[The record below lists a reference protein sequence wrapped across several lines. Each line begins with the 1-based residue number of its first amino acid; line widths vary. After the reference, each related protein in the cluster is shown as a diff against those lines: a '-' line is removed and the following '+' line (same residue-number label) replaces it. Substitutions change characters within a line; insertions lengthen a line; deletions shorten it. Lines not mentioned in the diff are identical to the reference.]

1 MKNIF
6 KHLIS
11 FLPWAL
17 PLYLVRFR
25 IGPMP
30 TTLLEVILVVL
41 FVSFTVAHGWK
52 GWHEGWK
59 NLGAWQWPV
68 VAWLVTTFAAIW
80 WAADPIAGLGLWRA
94 YILEPLFVFTILAT
108 VKDVAI
114 IKRLQ
119 TNLCLVVM
127 FLAGWAV
134 VQFVTGWGI
143 PHPWNVAIGE
153 GRRATG
159 PFPYPNAL
167 ALFVVPIAAWALS
180 RVSPP
185 YEGGV
190 RGGAR
195 VWLLPVLTW
204 CSALVATLLAKSDGG
219 LIALLAAAWFVLV
232 LTKRT
237 RIVTLIATV
246 CLALFVV
253 AVPAI
258 RTSIVKQVTFQEW
271 SGQVRLFIWRET
283 WAMLKTRPILG
294 AGFGGYQEAFKPFH
308 KATAIE
314 IFQYPHQIVFN
325 LWSEAGLLGLFAFGW
340 IVGLWIWKGR
350 KDARMLAPL
359 LAILIHG
366 LVDVPYFKNDLVI
379 VFWMLVWMTTVYE
392 AKG

>member
-25 IGPMP
+25 IGPLP
-30 TTLLEVILVVL
+30 TTLLELVLVVL
-41 FVSFTVAHGWK
+41 FVSFTVAYGQK
-52 GWHEGWK
+52 GWREGWK
-59 NLGAWQWPV
+59 NLGAWQWLV
-68 VAWLVTTFAAIW
+68 IAWLVTTFAAIW
-80 WAADPIAGLGLWRA
+80 WAADPVAGLGLWRA
-94 YILEPLFVFTILAT
+94 YILEPLLVFTILAT
-108 VKDVAI
+108 VKDIAI

-119 TNLCLVVM
+119 TNLCLVVI

-143 PHPWNVAIGE
+143 PHPWNVAIGA
-153 GRRATG
+153 GRRATW

-167 ALFVVPIAAWALS
+167 ALFVVPIAAWAFS

-185 YEGGV
+185 YEGGA
-190 RGGAR
+190 RGSVSR
-195 VWLLPVLTW
+195 WLLVLTW
-204 CSALVATLLAKSDGG
+204 CSALIATLLAKSDGG
-219 LIALLAAAWFVLV
+219 LIALLAAAWLV
-232 LTKRT
+232 LIVTKRT
-237 RIVTLIATV
+237 RIVTLIVTT
-246 CLALFVV
+246 CLAVFVLS
-253 AVPAI
+253 VPAI
-258 RTSIVKQVTFQEW
+258 RTPIIKQVTFQEW

-283 WAMLKTRPILG
+283 WQMLKSRPILG

-325 LWSEAGLLGLFAFGW
+325 LWSETGLLGLFVFGW
-340 IVGLWIWKGR
+340 IVGLWVWKGR
-350 KDARMLAPL
+350 KDVRMLAPL
-359 LAILIHG
+359 LAILVHG
-366 LVDVPYFKNDLVI
+366 LVDVPYFKNDLAI

-392 AKG
+392 TKS